1 MLCLAKNRYL
11 PAILSGLCTVGLVA
25 VVGCSSDDTGLG
37 RRYAVSGTVK
47 YKGDPVS
54 KGSITFEPASKD
66 GRHATGTIENGS
78 YTLSTSGAEGE
89 GALPGDY
96 KVIVIATTVDMTE
109 LAKQSP
115 TGLVHQGGPEFQKIV
130 KNAKDLVPKK
140 YQRSETSPLT
150 AKVKEETNKLDF
162 DLTD

>member
-1 MLCLAKNRYL
+1 MMCLAKNRCL
-11 PAILSGLCTVGLVA
+11 SAMISGLNTLALLV

-37 RRYAVSGTVK
+37 RRYPVSGTIK
-47 YKGDPVS
+47 YKGEPVS

-66 GRHATGTIENGS
+66 GRFATGTIENGS
-78 YTLSTSGAEGE
+78 YTLSTSGTEGE

-96 KVIVIATTVDMTE
+96 KVIVISTSMDTTE
-109 LAKQSP
+109 LAKKSP
-115 TGLVHQGGPEFQKIV
+115 GGLVQQGGPEFQKLV

-140 YQRSETSPLT
+140 YQRSETSSLT
-150 AKVKEETNKLDF
+150 AKVEAKSNKLDF

>member
-1 MLCLAKNRYL
+1 MICLANNRYL
-11 PAILSGLCTVGLVA
+11 SAIISGLCTMALLVVA
-25 VVGCSSDDTGLG
+25 GCSSDDTGLG

-47 YKGDPVS
+47 YKGEPVP

-66 GRHATGTIENGS
+66 GRFATGTIENGS
-78 YTLSTSGAEGE
+78 YKLSTSGAEGE

-96 KVIVIATTVDMTE
+96 KVIVIATTMDTTE

-115 TGLVHQGGPEFQKIV
+115 TGIVHQGGPEFQKLL

-140 YQRSETSPLT
+140 YQRAETSNLT
-150 AKVKEETNKLDF
+150 AKVKEESNKIDF

>member
-1 MLCLAKNRYL
+1 MMCFAKNRCL
-11 PAILSGLCTVGLVA
+11 SAMISGLSTLALLV

-47 YKGDPVS
+47 YKGEPVP

-66 GRHATGTIENGS
+66 GRFATGTIENGS

-96 KVIVIATTVDMTE
+96 KVIVIATTMDTTE
-109 LAKQSP
+109 LAKQSG
-115 TGLVHQGGPEFQKIV
+115 GLVHQGGPEFQKLL
-130 KNAKDLVPKK
+130 KNAKDLVPAK
-140 YQRSETSPLT
+140 YKRSETSNLT
-150 AKVKEETNKLDF
+150 AKVKEESNKLDF

>member
-1 MLCLAKNRYL
+1 MMLLARNRFFS
-11 PAILSGLCTVGLVA
+11 AILSGVCTAAFLV
-25 VVGCSSDDTGLG
+25 VVGCGSDDTGLG

-47 YKGDPVS
+47 YKGEPVRQ
-54 KGSITFEPASKD
+54 GSVTFEPVSKD

-78 YTLSTSGAEGE
+78 YKLSTSGSEGE

-96 KVIVIATTVDMTE
+96 KVIVIATTMDTTE
-109 LAKQSP
+109 LAKQ
-115 TGLVHQGGPEFQKIV
+115 TGGLVHQGGPEFQKLL

-150 AKVKEETNKLDF
+150 AKVKEESNKLDF

>member
-1 MLCLAKNRYL
+1 MTLLAKNHCFS
-11 PAILSGLCTVGLVA
+11 AILSGLCTVSLLA
-25 VVGCSSDDTGLG
+25 VLGCSSDDTGLG

-47 YKGDPVS
+47 YKGEPVP
-54 KGSITFEPASKD
+54 KGSITFEPATKD

-78 YTLSTSGAEGE
+78 YRLSTSGAEGD

-96 KVIVIATTVDMTE
+96 KVIVISTTVDMTE
-109 LAKQSP
+109 LAKKSG
-115 TGLVHQGGPEFQKIV
+115 GLVHQGDADFQKVV

-140 YQRSETSPLT
+140 YQRSETSTLT
-150 AKVKEETNKLDF
+150 AKVEEKSNTINF

>member
-1 MLCLAKNRYL
+1 MILLAKNRCFN
-11 PAILSGLCTVGLVA
+11 AIFTGLATLGLLA

-47 YKGDPVS
+47 YKGEPVT
-54 KGSITFEPASKD
+54 KGSITFEPAGKD

-78 YTLSTSGAEGE
+78 YTLSTSGTEGE

-96 KVIVIATTVDMTE
+96 KVIIISTTVDMTE
-109 LAKQSP
+109 LAKQ
-115 TGLVHQGGPEFQKIV
+115 TGGLVHQGGPEFQKIV

-140 YQRSETSPLT
+140 YQRRPR
-150 AKVKEETNKLDF
+150 
-162 DLTD
+162 